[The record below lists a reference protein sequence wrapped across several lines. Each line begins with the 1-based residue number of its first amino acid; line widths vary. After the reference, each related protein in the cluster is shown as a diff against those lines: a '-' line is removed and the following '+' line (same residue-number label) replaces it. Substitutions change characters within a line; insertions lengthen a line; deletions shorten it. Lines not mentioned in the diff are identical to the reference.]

1 MAKCSICNSRKGKRK
16 CAADN
21 TFVCSICCGQS
32 RTAEKCAGCSYYKDV
47 SLIRNYR
54 KVPFYSTQRMSDS
67 SNLQDI
73 ANVIESI
80 LCQFDTEDENVFTDR
95 QALQLLELA
104 FDRFHF
110 GDTEIKIEDYEL
122 KAKFEKMCQIIQTD
136 LPDTSH
142 EEVTKVFASVYRSI
156 QRRTQGGREY
166 LSFIQQ
172 YVGIRV
178 APGVRALPNTFNG

>member
-1 MAKCSICNSRKGKRK
+1 MAKCSICNFRKGKRK

-21 TFVCSICCGQS
+21 IFVCSLCCGQS

-80 LCQFDTEDENVFTDR
+80 LCQFDTEDENVFTDK
-95 QALQLLELA
+95 QALKLLKLA

-136 LPDTSH
+136 LSDTYH